1 MDPLVASMILLKMA
15 LAGCGVQIATML
27 FFQGKKN
34 KKIGT
39 AYIGKAKEIKRY
51 LGTNGIKLSKNIQ
64 LSVESMFGHI
74 GIFGKTGSFK
84 SSGIYIP
91 NLLSNFLPK
100 SSLIISDV
108 KGELFKLTSW
118 YQKNICKREVIVLCP
133 LEPGNSIGYNPLA
146 ICEDVTDIRK
156 LAQTLVT
163 NANLVSPNKSSG
175 GAEWDSMATPLLT
188 ASLLYCK
195 DKGGEQCN
203 ITTALDIVITH
214 SDKELQKLFSNSTNE
229 VLVQWNMFKTSL
241 DAKGASSSIKITLA
255 SALQSFSDYKISTV
269 TSKDEFRPDMLR
281 KKPIAL
287 YIINAETKADYLAPL
302 MAVIYSQLIDI
313 NLDYYDNN
321 NNCLPIFNFLDEFA
335 NVGYLPGFNHTITAS
350 RSRKFSLNLCVH
362 DVRQLFRLY
371 GQDLTYTMINN
382 LTTKIVLPGISEP
395 CTLDYISSISG
406 DTTITVNSESR
417 TGDKTTVTS
426 SKQTKKLFTS
436 NEVRCLKDE
445 TCIVII
451 NNKQVVADKL
461 NIYFKNKIYENRVK
475 PQYL

>member
-1 MDPLVASMILLKMA
+1 MDPMTASMLLLKMA
-15 LAGCGVQIATML
+15 LGGCGLQIVAML
-27 FFQGKKN
+27 FFKGNKN

-39 AYIGKAKEIKRY
+39 AYVGKAKEIKRY
-51 LGTNGIKLSKNIQ
+51 LGNNGIKLSKNIQ
-64 LSVESMFGHI
+64 LSYETMFGHI

-100 SSLIISDV
+100 SSLIINDV
-108 KGELFKLTSW
+108 KGELFKITSW
-118 YQKNICKREVIVLCP
+118 YQKNVCKREIIVLSP
-133 LEPGNSIGYNPLA
+133 LDPGNSIGYNPLA
-146 ICEDVTDIRK
+146 ICNDITDIRK
-156 LAQTLVT
+156 LAHTLIS
-163 NANLVSPNKSSG
+163 NATLSSSNKSSG
-175 GAEWDSMATPLLT
+175 GAEWDTMATPLLT

-195 DKGGEQCN
+195 DKGKDQCN

-214 SDKELQKLFSNSTNE
+214 SDKELETLFSNSTIE
-229 VLVQWNMFKTSL
+229 VLDEWNIFKTSL

-255 SALQSFSDYKISTV
+255 SSLQSFLDYKITVV
-269 TSKDEFRPDMLR
+269 TSKDEFKPQYLR
-281 KKPIAL
+281 KRPIAL
-287 YIINAETKADYLAPL
+287 YIINSETKADYLSPL
-302 MAVIYSQLIDI
+302 MAVIYSQLIDM

-321 NNCLPIFNFLDEFA
+321 NNSLPIFNFLDEFA
-335 NVGYLPGFNHTITAS
+335 NLGFLPGFNHTITSS
-350 RSRKFSLNLCVH
+350 RSRKFSLNICVH

-371 GQDLTYTMINN
+371 GQDLTYTMMNN
-382 LTTKIVLPGISEP
+382 LTTKVVLGGISEP
-395 CTLDYISSISG
+395 YTLEYISSISG

-426 SKQTKKLFTS
+426 SRQVKKLFTP

-461 NIYFKNKIYENRVK
+461 NIYFKNKNYDERIKE
-475 PQYL
+475 QYL